1 MGEKKIS
8 ALFLML
14 LLVEGEEKECLL
26 KFGVLIFILAHEIK
40 QFYSLSW
47 KHCMCLQAHAASF
60 SKSRVPLKPGRQ
72 TPLSLQKFILLL
84 RLVSWCISSASHR
97 HWASDCMVV
106 KLHLNNEVRS
116 PPQTR
121 LTLDLKF
128 ALTLLENLLQV

>member
-1 MGEKKIS
+1 MDLVFFRRVPIDFNGEKKFS

-60 SKSRVPLKPGRQ
+60 SKSIK
-72 TPLSLQKFILLL
+72 
-84 RLVSWCISSASHR
+84 SSAKTWEANAPILAKVYPATEIGVLVHILS
-97 HWASDCMVV
+97 
-106 KLHLNNEVRS
+106 KS
-116 PPQTR
+116 PS
-121 LTLDLKF
+121 LGI
-128 ALTLLENLLQV
+128 